1 MPSTSSS
8 DEEISSDNLFKKQKA
23 VAPQNEA
30 QHSSI
35 STPNAALNDG
45 EMDSEGQAEIVLRR
59 SQRILEQMEKQK
71 SELATD
77 VGTCVGT

>member
-1 MPSTSSS
+1 MQQQSPIMPSTSSS
-8 DEEISSDNLFKKQKA
+8 DEEISSDNLFEKQQA
-23 VAPQNEA
+23 AAPQNEV
-30 QHSSI
+30 
-35 STPNAALNDG
+35 PNAALNDG